1 MTCLDHVY
9 VWSYMRIFGIR
20 NGMTGLFSTIQCP
33 SKARSRLDG
42 SILPVPQFF
51 LSEFK
56 TDQQQTTDFTDFY
69 HSWAIGA
76 GEPEYTQ
83 PVMWIFMDFY
93 IVNAKR
99 ILQGYPWWIWFSSV
113 QGVFSLSFI
122 DLYVDLDLCVFAAV
136 VTCCHIR
143 WWFGAALCNTPS
155 RLHCRRLGPTVA
167 WLKHDETYELIT
179 RENAVSNEDII
190 QGFLCIRY
198 PRCLGEVCP
207 KCSHFIIF
215 SCPDPHGLATMPGR
229 SLTAAELLLRS
240 HEAYY
245 DVQFHWVLSI
255 AEFVPYSV
263 DPYGLSIY
271 WLILI
276 A

>member
-1 MTCLDHVY
+1 MFMYDLICAFLVSETAWQDYLARSNVPQKLEADLMDPYCRCLNSSWVN
-9 VWSYMRIFGIR
+9 SKQTS
-20 NGMTGLFSTIQCP
+20 NKQQTSQTSTI
-33 SKARSRLDG
+33 LG
-42 SILPVPQFF
+42 
-51 LSEFK
+51 LSELVNLN
-56 TDQQQTTDFTDFY
+56 
-69 HSWAIGA
+69 I
-76 GEPEYTQ
+76 Q

-93 IVNAKR
+93 IANAKR

-207 KCSHFIIF
+207 KCSI
-215 SCPDPHGLATMPGR
+215 
-229 SLTAAELLLRS
+229 
-240 HEAYY
+240 
-245 DVQFHWVLSI
+245 
-255 AEFVPYSV
+255 EF
-263 DPYGLSIY
+263 L
-271 WLILI
+271 
-276 A
+276 